1 MDMRKT
7 MEMKMIPYFGTPIF
21 GTGMPEFLK
30 SSIKFTDPYIKQA
43 IKNHKPIIAKRKKEL
58 GLNIG
63 DFGVAYQS
71 TTLLNDENL
80 APLRDKVGAICHDFL
95 TSSGFNLSK
104 HIVTMPEMWVQEFS
118 LKGGG
123 THAMHI
129 HPNTHVVGFYFLKSS
144 KRTSALI
151 FHNPNSGARA
161 LYLPPKDEKALT
173 FANDTVN
180 FEVEPGSLILS
191 PSYLPHEFTVDPG
204 VDPFRYI
211 HFTVQAIPNPEPA
224 DANTQ

>member
-1 MDMRKT
+1 

-80 APLRDKVGAICHDFL
+80 APLRDKVGA
-95 TSSGFNLSK
+95 
-104 HIVTMPEMWVQEFS
+104 
-118 LKGGG
+118 

-129 HPNTHVVGFYFLKSS
+129 HHNTHVVGFYFLKSS

-161 LYLPPKDEKALT
+161 LCLPPKDEKALT